1 MGAMWNLGGRWRFIG
16 RGATRGVVETFHDL
30 LDVGRTAAESPG
42 RWESEAEARVRPRR
56 VPRRSRRTVRA
67 PRPVERGPARPTVN
81 PADTDVCD
89 ESLLARLKAGDV
101 AAGET
106 LVQRYHGP
114 LMRYLQRTA
123 GPRAAEDLHQQT
135 WLSILGHLDRFVTSV
150 EGGGSFRG
158 WLFRIATNKTK
169 DHWRSLGREK
179 AAKEGLSRLID
190 GDGSPWAGHAADGAE
205 QQEKLRRAIEQLPEG
220 QRDVLMLRYYSNLKF
235 VEIARILDC
244 PVNTALTRAHKGLLK
259 LRAAMQQEPAHPAG
273 EAD

>member
-1 MGAMWNLGGRWRFIG
+1 VRPSRLPRRNRR
-16 RGATRGVVETFHDL
+16 ATR
-30 LDVGRTAAESPG
+30 S
-42 RWESEAEARVRPRR
+42 SRP
-56 VPRRSRRTVRA
+56 A
-67 PRPVERGPARPTVN
+67 ERGSTRPTVT
-81 PADTDVCD
+81 PAPTEVSD

-106 LVQRYHGP
+106 LVQRYYGP

-135 WLSILGHLDRFVTSV
+135 WLSILGHLDRFVTSI

-169 DHWRSLGREK
+169 DHWRSLSREK
-179 AAKEGLSRLID
+179 AAKEGVSRLID
-190 GDGSPWAGHAADGAE
+190 SDGSPWAGHAADGAE
-205 QQEKLRRAIEQLPEG
+205 QQEKLRRAIAELPEG

-235 VEIARILDC
+235 VEIAKILDC

-259 LRAAMQQEPAHPAG
+259 LRAAMQKEPARAAEPVHSAG
-273 EAD
+273 AAD